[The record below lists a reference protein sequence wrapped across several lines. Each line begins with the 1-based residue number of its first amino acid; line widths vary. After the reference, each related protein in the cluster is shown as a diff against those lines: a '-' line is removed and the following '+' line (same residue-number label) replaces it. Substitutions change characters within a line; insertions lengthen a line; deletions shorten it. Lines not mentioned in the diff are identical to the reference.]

1 MEDAQIPFFRIS
13 KHFNQ
18 NLIANKQDLGVPSRE
33 GLGGNMKLTAVV
45 AGLLGAAVFTIAG
58 PHHVSAQSQTA
69 QTNKNQSKPPV
80 NVTVAEGDTLTGIA
94 DANKTTYVRIFD
106 ANDKITDP
114 DLIYPGDSYRIPD
127 VNEQLPDRAIPADYV
142 AANPLP
148 SSSPAPVTKAQ
159 TTTVSVPTAPSA
171 AIPGCG
177 DNSYANFIY
186 MHESGCRTTA
196 MSPNGCYGIGQ
207 ACPASKIAYCGAD
220 YACQNA
226 FFTAYAAKYGGWAG
240 AYAFWVAHGWW

>member
-1 MEDAQIPFFRIS
+1 
-13 KHFNQ
+13 
-18 NLIANKQDLGVPSRE
+18 
-33 GLGGNMKLTAVV
+33 MKLAAVI
-45 AGLLGAAVFTIAG
+45 AGLLGAAVFSIAG
-58 PHHVSAQSQTA
+58 PRHVSAQSQTA
-69 QTNKNQSKPPV
+69 QTNKNQLKPT
-80 NVTVAEGDTLTGIA
+80 VTVVVAKGDTLTGIA

-114 DLIYPGDSYRIPD
+114 DLIYPGDSYRIPNP
-127 VNEQLPDRAIPADYV
+127 NEQLPDRPIPADYV

-159 TTTVSVPTAPSA
+159 PTSASLPTAPSA
-171 AIPGCG
+171 AISGCG

-226 FFTAYAAKYGGWAG
+226 WFSAYAVSRYGGWAQ
-240 AYAFWVAHGWW
+240 AYAHWLSYGSW

>member
-1 MEDAQIPFFRIS
+1 
-13 KHFNQ
+13 
-18 NLIANKQDLGVPSRE
+18 
-33 GLGGNMKLTAVV
+33 MKLTAIV
-45 AGLLGAAVFTIAG
+45 AGLMGAAVFSLAG
-58 PHHVSAQSQTA
+58 PHHASAQARTA

-94 DANKTTYVRIFD
+94 TDHNTTYVRIFD
-106 ANDKITDP
+106 ANTKINDP
-114 DLIYPGDSYRIPD
+114 NLIYTGDTLRIPD
-127 VNEQLPDRAIPADYV
+127 ASEQLADREIPQDYV

-148 SSSPAPVTKAQ
+148 ANYHTYAA
-159 TTTVSVPTAPSA
+159 PTAVQATAAPQLPTQSA
-171 AIPGCG
+171 AIANCG

-186 MHESGCRTTA
+186 MHESGCRTMA

-226 FFTAYAAKYGGWAG
+226 FFTAYSAKYGGWAG

>member
-1 MEDAQIPFFRIS
+1 
-13 KHFNQ
+13 
-18 NLIANKQDLGVPSRE
+18 
-33 GLGGNMKLTAVV
+33 MKLTAVI
-45 AGLLGAAVFTIAG
+45 AGLLGAAVFSIAG
-58 PHHVSAQSQTA
+58 PHHASAQSQTA
-69 QTNKNQSKPPV
+69 QTNKNQSKSTI
-80 NVTVAEGDTLTGIA
+80 NVIVAEGDTLTAIA

-106 ANDKITDP
+106 ANDKISDP
-114 DLIYPGDSYRIPD
+114 DLIYPGDSLRIPKAE
-127 VNEQLPDRAIPADYV
+127 EQLPDRPIPADYV

-148 SSSPAPVTKAQ
+148 SSSSATVTKAQ
-159 TTTVSVPTAPSA
+159 PASVSLPTAPSA
-171 AIPGCG
+171 AISGCG

-207 ACPASKIAYCGAD
+207 ACPASKISYCGAD

-240 AYAFWVAHGWW
+240 AYAFWVAHNWW